1 MSQRINDA
9 FLSENGPQDRP
20 ASYYEEHD
28 LALIQRYLTVLE
40 DNKKA
45 SRSAITDAGMAMDMA
60 GFVRRTLQ
68 NSAQRPLA
76 SPALLALALVQ
87 RTPEGPQQ

>member
-1 MSQRINDA
+1 MSQRITDT
-9 FLSENGPQDRP
+9 FLSGTGPPERLAP
-20 ASYYEEHD
+20 EEHD
-28 LALIQRYLTVLE
+28 LALIQRYLAVLE
-40 DNKKA
+40 ENKKA
-45 SRSAITDAGMAMDMA
+45 CCSALTDADLAMDMA

>member
-1 MSQRINDA
+1 MSQHIGDVFQTGTSPPEMAEDPTRSRN
-9 FLSENGPQDRP
+9 LQ
-20 ASYYEEHD
+20 
-28 LALIQRYLTVLE
+28 LIERYLVVLE
-40 DNKKA
+40 ENKKA
-45 SRSAITDAGMAMDMA
+45 CRSALTDADLAMDMA

>member
-1 MSQRINDA
+1 MSQRITDT
-9 FLSENGPQDRP
+9 FLSGTGPPERLAP
-20 ASYYEEHD
+20 EEHD
-28 LALIQRYLTVLE
+28 LVLIQRYLAVLE
-40 DNKKA
+40 ENKKA
-45 SRSAITDAGMAMDMA
+45 CCSALTDADLAMDMA

>member
-60 GFVRRTLQ
+60 GFVRQQLQ
-68 NSAQRPLA
+68 KPAQRPRR
-76 SPALLALALVQ
+76 SSALMALALVQ
-87 RTPEGPQQ
+87 RLPDGPQQ